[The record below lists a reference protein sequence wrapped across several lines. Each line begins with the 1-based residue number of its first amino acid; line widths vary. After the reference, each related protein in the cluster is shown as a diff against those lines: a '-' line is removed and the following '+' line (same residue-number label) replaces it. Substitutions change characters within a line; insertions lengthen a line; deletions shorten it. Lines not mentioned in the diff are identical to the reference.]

1 MKKRVFL
8 VIIVVASILPGS
20 LWAQA
25 PDAPASREDI
35 LKLFEV
41 MQIRDQLKDAMTQAA
56 QQMRS
61 MSRDAIK
68 QRHPDLSESDLAQLD
83 ELSEKMINQMP
94 VDAML
99 DDVVPVYQKH
109 LSKGDVDDMVV
120 FYSTP
125 TGKKIMREMP
135 AMMTEGMQATYPRL
149 QKLMD
154 DTMDQIEKKAREDE
168 LKKRQAKPAA
178 PPKSS

>member
-1 MKKRVFL
+1 
-8 VIIVVASILPGS
+8 
-20 LWAQA
+20 
-25 PDAPASREDI
+25 
-35 LKLFEV
+35 
-41 MQIRDQLKDAMTQAA
+41 
-56 QQMRS
+56 
-61 MSRDAIK
+61 
-68 QRHPDLSESDLAQLD
+68 
-83 ELSEKMINQMP
+83 
-94 VDAML
+94 
-99 DDVVPVYQKH
+99 VVPVYQKH

>member
-1 MKKRVFL
+1 MKRIFL
-8 VIIVVASILPGS
+8 VVVILAGA
-20 LWAQA
+20 LWGQT

-41 MQIRDQLKDAMTQAA
+41 MQIRDQLKDVMTQAA

-83 ELSEKMINQMP
+83 ELSERMVNQLPVEGMI
-94 VDAML
+94 

-109 LSKGDVDDMVV
+109 LSKVDVDAMIV

-168 LKKRQAKPAA
+168 LKKRQAKPQPA
-178 PPKSS
+178 PKAG